1 MKRAYWKLAVIALAA
16 LLLCGALCGCN
27 KEPAADDTTASEPSE
42 AVTTTEATRSPIP
55 TYVRVDATGSV
66 FLGTWAVNTDGTTPV
81 TELTF
86 NEDGS
91 VIVSMGDS
99 VIGGGFV
106 VDGDQVTLNVS
117 ATAKTFTFTQEGNVI
132 SMQNENETWTL
143 TKTA

>member
-1 MKRAYWKLAVIALAA
+1 MKQVYWRLAVIALAA

-42 AVTTTEATRSPIP
+42 SVTTTEATRTPIP

-66 FLGTWAVNTDGTTPV
+66 FVGTWAVNTDGTTPV

-91 VIVSMGDS
+91 VIVRMDEA
-99 VIGGGFV
+99 VIGGGFIV
-106 VDGDQVTLNVS
+106 EGDQVTLNVS
-117 ATAKTFTFTQEGNVI
+117 ATAKTFTFVQDGSVI
-132 SMQNENETWTL
+132 TMTNDSETWTL